1 MESKV
6 MGVVRCLLVISALL
20 YSVEGQLTG
29 RLVITVEAV
38 SNSAINVYYFIDPQV
53 QGINDVTYTVYYGTD
68 VADPATFDP
77 STPGAM
83 EMAGPTTPET
93 PATITGIDPAT
104 TVTVVVV
111 ASSVSAGNN
120 LTSSSQSDIT
130 FGGGVSVPTM
140 VGVQRLDGNKAI
152 RVTWMAPTADKIVSY
167 DIQYRTVGQEHVITL
182 SSTDLND
189 LSIVIDSLSDV
200 TNYEVRVRANI
211 EAPPGDPNTLAITS
225 GPWSAWV
232 ESEVNDCTSVC
243 PIRGG
248 AVTLHNGVFLTLF
261 TSLLSI
267 VALCF

>member
-1 MESKV
+1 MCV
-6 MGVVRCLLVISALL
+6 CI
-20 YSVEGQLTG
+20 
-29 RLVITVEAV
+29 
-38 SNSAINVYYFIDPQV
+38 
-53 QGINDVTYTVYYGTD
+53 
-68 VADPATFDP
+68 
-77 STPGAM
+77 
-83 EMAGPTTPET
+83 
-93 PATITGIDPAT
+93 
-104 TVTVVVV
+104 
-111 ASSVSAGNN
+111 
-120 LTSSSQSDIT
+120 
-130 FGGGVSVPTM
+130 GVSVPTM

-243 PIRGG
+243 K
-248 AVTLHNGVFLTLF
+248 
-261 TSLLSI
+261 
-267 VALCF
+267 